1 MVSLCKIVACCRK
14 FGYFVRIH
22 TLFTGVQEVGKF
34 VFERRKKNRE
44 YDLMADKQIK
54 LVHQIEP
61 LLGTKDKSALRKLL
75 SDQRSSNIAGVVEL
89 VDNEQR
95 RSIFDVMDKPI
106 SAEVLE
112 KVDEAT
118 RAELF
123 ELLKDEELSRI
134 VSELD
139 PDDAADILSELP
151 EEERAELLESIP
163 PAESAEIK
171 ELMSYSEDSAG
182 GIMDPIVIS
191 VSEDTT
197 VGEAVNKIRAAEI
210 DEDFFSV
217 YVVNKDGRF
226 VGDVRIRF
234 LLTRPEGTR
243 IGDLVDP
250 DTIYVTVAMDQE
262 EVRNIFS
269 KNDLI
274 VAPVLENDNKLVG
287 RITADRIIEVAEEEA
302 AEDLYTMAGTDAD
315 ELDKTSAFHAARI
328 RMTWLLPCLIGTGVT
343 TLVLMF
349 SRDKFGEDTSIVY
362 TAALAFVPMIAA
374 ISGNAG
380 LQTSAIVVSGLATGH
395 LVALR
400 VSQVFTREVR
410 IAVLVALSCG
420 VIGGV
425 ACRFLLYLKAP
436 ESTIKP
442 IQLVFAFGMAMF
454 SAIMV
459 ATTLGLFLPFLFR
472 RIGIDPAISSGP
484 LVTTANDSISVTIY
498 MTLTLLL
505 VT

>member
-1 MVSLCKIVACCRK
+1 
-14 FGYFVRIH
+14 
-22 TLFTGVQEVGKF
+22 
-34 VFERRKKNRE
+34 
-44 YDLMADKQIK
+44 MADEQKQ
-54 LVHQIEP
+54 LVQQIEP
-61 LLGTKDKSALRKLL
+61 LFESEDKTALKELL
-75 SDQRSSNIAGVVEL
+75 REQRSSDIAEVVEL
-89 VDNEQR
+89 VDNEQKR
-95 RSIFDVMDKPI
+95 AIFDAMDKPM

-123 ELLKDEELSRI
+123 ELLKGEELSGI
-134 VSELD
+134 LSELD
-139 PDDAADILSELP
+139 PDDAADVLSELP
-151 EEERAELLESIP
+151 EEERAALLESIP

-182 GIMDPIVIS
+182 GIMDPAVIS

-197 VGEAVNKIRAAEI
+197 VAEAVNKIRAAEI

-217 YVVNKDGRF
+217 YVVDKEGGF

-243 IGDLVDP
+243 MGDLVGP
-250 DTIYVTVAMDQE
+250 DTIYVSVDMDQE

-274 VAPVLENDNKLVG
+274 VVPVLDNDDKLVG
-287 RITADRIIEVAEEEA
+287 RITADRVIEVAEEEA
-302 AEDLYTMAGTDAD
+302 AEDLYTMAGTDPD
-315 ELDKTSAFHAARI
+315 ELDTVSAFHAARI
-328 RMTWLLPCLIGTGVT
+328 RMTWLLPCLIGTGIT
-343 TLVLMF
+343 ALVLMF
-349 SRDKFGEDTSIVY
+349 FYEKFNNIEGLSVVY

-395 LVALR
+395 LAALR

-410 IAVLVALSCG
+410 IALLVALSCG

-425 ACRFLLYLKAP
+425 ACAILLNVKAA
-436 ESTIKP
+436 ENTVGSM
-442 IQLVFAFGMAMF
+442 QLVFAFGTAMF

-484 LVTTANDSISVTIY
+484 LVTTANDSISVAIY

-505 VT
+505 AT

>member
-1 MVSLCKIVACCRK
+1 
-14 FGYFVRIH
+14 
-22 TLFTGVQEVGKF
+22 
-34 VFERRKKNRE
+34 
-44 YDLMADKQIK
+44 MADEQKQ
-54 LVHQIEP
+54 LVQQIEP
-61 LLGTKDKSALRKLL
+61 LLEAEDKSALRELL
-75 SDQRSSNIAGVVEL
+75 SDQRSSDIAEVVEL
-89 VDNEQR
+89 VDNEHR
-95 RSIFDVMDKPI
+95 RAIFDAMDRPT

-112 KVDEAT
+112 KVGEAT

-123 ELLKDEELSRI
+123 ELLKDEELSRL

-139 PDDAADILSELP
+139 PDDAADVLLELP

-171 ELMSYSEDSAG
+171 ELLSYSEDSAG
-182 GIMDPIVIS
+182 GIMDPAVIS
-191 VSEDTT
+191 VSEDAT
-197 VGEAVNKIRAAEI
+197 VAEAVNKIRAAEI

-217 YVVNKDGRF
+217 YVVDKAGGF

-243 IGDLVDP
+243 IGDLVGP
-250 DTIYVTVAMDQE
+250 DTIYVSVDMDQE

-274 VAPVLENDNKLVG
+274 VAPVLDNDDKLVG

-315 ELDKTSAFHAARI
+315 ELDTFSAFRAARI

-343 TLVLMF
+343 VLVLMF
-349 SRDKFGEDTSIVY
+349 FYEKFDIEGLSIVY
-362 TAALAFVPMIAA
+362 TTALAFVPMIAA

-410 IAVLVALSCG
+410 IALLVALSCG

-425 ACRFLLYLKAP
+425 ACAILLNVRAA
-436 ESTIKP
+436 ESTVGSAR
-442 IQLVFAFGMAMF
+442 LVFAFGTAMF

-484 LVTTANDSISVTIY
+484 LVTTANDSISVAIY

-505 VT
+505 AT

>member
-1 MVSLCKIVACCRK
+1 LIRA
-14 FGYFVRIH
+14 
-22 TLFTGVQEVGKF
+22 
-34 VFERRKKNRE
+34 
-44 YDLMADKQIK
+44 
-54 LVHQIEP
+54 
-61 LLGTKDKSALRKLL
+61 
-75 SDQRSSNIAGVVEL
+75 
-89 VDNEQR
+89 
-95 RSIFDVMDKPI
+95 IFDAMDEPT

-123 ELLKDEELSRI
+123 ELLEDEELSSI

-139 PDDAADILSELP
+139 PDDAADVLLELP

-171 ELMSYSEDSAG
+171 ELLSYSEDSAG
-182 GIMDPIVIS
+182 GIMDPAVIS
-191 VSEDTT
+191 VSEDAT
-197 VGEAVNKIRAAEI
+197 VTEAVNKIRAAQI

-250 DTIYVTVAMDQE
+250 DTIYVSVDMDQE

-274 VAPVLENDNKLVG
+274 VAPVLDNDDKLVG

-315 ELDKTSAFHAARI
+315 ELDTFSAFRAARI

-343 TLVLMF
+343 ALVLMF
-349 SRDKFGEDTSIVY
+349 FYEKFNNIEGLSIVY

-420 VIGGV
+420 VIGGMV
-425 ACRFLLYLKAP
+425 CGFLIYLKAP
-436 ESTIKP
+436 ESTVKSV
-442 IQLVFAFGMAMF
+442 QLVFAFGMAMF

-484 LVTTANDSISVTIY
+484 LVTTANDSISVAIY

-505 VT
+505 AT

>member
-1 MVSLCKIVACCRK
+1 
-14 FGYFVRIH
+14 
-22 TLFTGVQEVGKF
+22 
-34 VFERRKKNRE
+34 
-44 YDLMADKQIK
+44 MADGQKQ
-54 LVHQIEP
+54 LVQQIEH
-61 LLGTKDKSALRKLL
+61 LLESEDKSALRELL
-75 SDQRSSNIAGVVEL
+75 SDQRSSDIAEVVEL

-95 RSIFDVMDKPI
+95 RAIFDAMDEPT

-123 ELLKDEELSRI
+123 ELLEDEELSSI

-139 PDDAADILSELP
+139 PDDAADVLLELP

-171 ELMSYSEDSAG
+171 ELLSYSEDSAG
-182 GIMDPIVIS
+182 GIMDPAVIS
-191 VSEDTT
+191 VSEDAT
-197 VGEAVNKIRAAEI
+197 VLQAVNKIRTAEI

-217 YVVNKDGRF
+217 YVVNKDGKF

-234 LLTRPEGTR
+234 LLTRPEETR

-250 DTIYVTVAMDQE
+250 DTIYVTVDMDQE

-315 ELDKTSAFHAARI
+315 ELDTFSALNAARI
-328 RMTWLLPCLIGTGVT
+328 RMTWLLPCLIGTGIT
-343 TLVLMF
+343 ALVLMF
-349 SRDKFGEDTSIVY
+349 FYEKFNNIEGLSVVY

-400 VSQVFTREVR
+400 LSQVFTREVR
-410 IAVLVALSCG
+410 IALLVALSCG

-425 ACRFLLYLKAP
+425 ACAILLNVKAA
-436 ESTIKP
+436 ESTMGSVR
-442 IQLVFAFGMAMF
+442 LVFAFGTAMF

-484 LVTTANDSISVTIY
+484 LVTTANDSISVAIY
-498 MTLTLLL
+498 MTLTLILA
-505 VT
+505 T